1 MHELHHP
8 LSLWGL
14 FLSVLMGFK
23 SFSYKETNLRF
34 RVQHPELLIRE
45 VLHQRKLLEA
55 YIRRYPLFLTSLVPV
70 PPLAD
75 APPIAVEMHRA
86 SELTGVGPMAA
97 VAGALAEVAARTGGG
112 VVENGGDIFLISD
125 SPIVL
130 GVYGGKT
137 PLSSRVGFRI
147 DPGRM
152 PLAVCSS
159 SGKMGHSWSFGK
171 ADLVTVF
178 ARSGALADAAAT
190 LGGNLV
196 SSPRDIEAALAQLSQ
211 IPGIEAVWI
220 EVEGKVGFQGNIPPL
235 VKLEDRE
242 FYRKITRD
250 VRSGVRLED
259 L

>member
-1 MHELHHP
+1 
-8 LSLWGL
+8 
-14 FLSVLMGFK
+14 MGFK

-34 RVQHPELLIRE
+34 RVQHPDLMIRE
-45 VLHQRKLLEA
+45 VLHQRKLLQA
-55 YIRRYPLFLTSLVPV
+55 YIRRYPLFLTSLIPI
-70 PPLAD
+70 PPYPE
-75 APPIAVEMHRA
+75 APPIATEMHQA

-97 VAGALAEVAARTGGG
+97 VAGALAEVAARAGGG

-125 SPIVL
+125 TPIVL

-137 PLSSRVGFRI
+137 PLSNRVGFRI
-147 DPGRM
+147 DPERM

-159 SGKMGHSWSFGK
+159 SGKMGHSLSFGK

-178 ARSGALADAAAT
+178 AKSGALADAAAT

-196 SSPRDIEAALAQLSQ
+196 QSPRDIEEALAYLCQ

-220 EVEGKVGFQGNIPPL
+220 EVDGKVGFQGNLPPL
-235 VKLEDRE
+235 VKLEDGE

-250 VRSGVRLED
+250 LRSGVR
-259 L
+259 

>member
-1 MHELHHP
+1 
-8 LSLWGL
+8 
-14 FLSVLMGFK
+14 MGFK

-34 RVQHPELLIRE
+34 QVKHTDLMIRE
-45 VLHQRKLLEA
+45 VLHQRKLLQA
-55 YIRRYPLFLTSLVPV
+55 YIRRYPLFLTSLVPI
-70 PPLAD
+70 PPYPE
-75 APPIAVEMHRA
+75 APSIATEMHQA

-97 VAGALAEVAARTGGG
+97 VAGALAEVAARAGEG

-125 SPIVL
+125 TPIVL
-130 GVYGGKT
+130 GLYGGKT

-147 DPGRM
+147 DPERM

-159 SGKMGHSWSFGK
+159 SGKMGYSWSFGK

-196 SSPRDIEAALAQLSQ
+196 SSPRDIEEALAYLCQ

-220 EVEGKVGFQGNIPPL
+220 EVDGKVGFQGNLPPL
-235 VKLEDRE
+235 VKLEDGE

-250 VRSGVRLED
+250 LRSGVRLED

>member
-1 MHELHHP
+1 MRYQ
-8 LSLWGL
+8 
-14 FLSVLMGFK
+14 

-34 RVQHPELLIRE
+34 RVQHPDLMIRE

-55 YIRRYPLFLTSLVPV
+55 YIRKYPLFLTSLVPI
-70 PPLAD
+70 PPLAE
-75 APPIAVEMHRA
+75 APSIAMEMHRA
-86 SELTGVGPMAA
+86 SKLTGVGPMAA
-97 VAGALAEVAARTGGG
+97 VAGALAEVAARAGWG
-112 VVENGGDIFLISD
+112 VVENGGDIFLISHT
-125 SPIVL
+125 PVVL

-137 PLSSRVGFRI
+137 PIGSQIGFQI
-147 DPGRM
+147 NPEQM

-159 SGKMGHSWSFGK
+159 SGKMGHSLSFGK

-196 SSPRDIEAALAQLSQ
+196 QSNHDIEVALAHLTQ

-220 EVEGKVGFQGNIPPL
+220 EVDGKVGFQGNIPPV

-242 FYRKITRD
+242 FHRKITRD
-250 VRSGVRLED
+250 IRSGVSLED

>member
-1 MHELHHP
+1 
-8 LSLWGL
+8 
-14 FLSVLMGFK
+14 MGFK

-34 RVQHPELLIRE
+34 QVKHTDLMIRE
-45 VLHQRKLLEA
+45 VLHQRKLLQA
-55 YIRRYPLFLTSLVPV
+55 YIRRYPLFLTSLVPI
-70 PPLAD
+70 PPYPE
-75 APPIAVEMHRA
+75 APSIATEMHQA

-97 VAGALAEVAARTGGG
+97 VAGALAEVAARAGEG

-125 SPIVL
+125 TPIVL
-130 GVYGGKT
+130 GLYGGKT

-147 DPGRM
+147 DPERM

-196 SSPRDIEAALAQLSQ
+196 SSPRDIEEALAYLCQ

-220 EVEGKVGFQGNIPPL
+220 EVDGKVGFQGNLPPL
-235 VKLEDRE
+235 VKLEDGE

-250 VRSGVRLED
+250 LRSGVRLED

>member
-1 MHELHHP
+1 
-8 LSLWGL
+8 
-14 FLSVLMGFK
+14 MGFK

-34 RVQHPELLIRE
+34 QVKHTDLMIRE
-45 VLHQRKLLEA
+45 VLHQRKLLQA
-55 YIRRYPLFLTSLVPV
+55 YIRRYPLFLTSLVPI
-70 PPLAD
+70 PPYPE
-75 APPIAVEMHRA
+75 APPIATEMHQA

-97 VAGALAEVAARTGGG
+97 VAGALAEVAARAGEG

-125 SPIVL
+125 TPIVL
-130 GVYGGKT
+130 GLYGGKT

-147 DPGRM
+147 DPERM

-171 ADLVTVF
+171 ADLVTMF

-196 SSPRDIEAALAQLSQ
+196 SSPRDIEEALAYLCQ

-220 EVEGKVGFQGNIPPL
+220 EVDGKVGFQGNLPPL
-235 VKLEDRE
+235 VKLEDGE